1 MKILWY
7 ELEDLRPTPSCS
19 CVNPCTCSLSNYV
32 HNYKNMEYIICF
44 LKGLNANYSNVRTQ
58 ILLMDPLPSISKVYS
73 SVSQQG
79 FNHSDDSTAVSI
91 NYTNPKNLSNQSK
104 GRGKGP
110 RTQLFA
116 PIATKP
122 IIPLITATWN
132 MDFLQVINPKLI
144 LKPQKMIPTV
154 LLPITEVTPNNQEPT
169 VLSNKIM
176 ITIFPCPKKNTNIWL
191 ISSSHP
197 IMSLLQKSNPHKTS
211 RLTSFPTSTNLVIR
225 YPPLLLGF

>member
-104 GRGKGP
+104 GRGYQSKTHIEASKNDSNSLASHHRGNSQQS
-110 RTQLFA
+110 RTHSVKQQNHDNNLSLS
-116 PIATKP
+116 KEEYKY
-122 IIPLITATWN
+122 LIN
-132 MDFLQVINPKLI
+132 L
-144 LKPQKMIPTV
+144 LKSSHY
-154 LLPITEVTPNNQEPT
+154 E
-169 VLSNKIM
+169 
-176 ITIFPCPKKNTNIWL
+176 
-191 ISSSHP
+191 SSSKK
-197 IMSLLQKSNPHKTS
+197 Q
-211 RLTSFPTSTNLVIR
+211 ST
-225 YPPLLLGF
+225 